1 MIIQG
6 QAALVTG
13 GGSGLGEATARELA
27 RLGAKVAILD
37 VNLANAE
44 KVAADIGEQYG
55 AGYALACPCDVT
67 NAESVQA
74 AIDTAT
80 AAHGPARILMQIA
93 GIGTAKRIIARDGT
107 PAPLEDFVRVVN
119 VNLIGTYNVA
129 RLFAAACAKLEPME
143 DGERG
148 AMVFTASVAAFD
160 GQVGQQ
166 AYSASKAGVA
176 GMTLPMARDL
186 AQHGIRV
193 CTIAPG
199 LFATPLMATLP
210 EAVQQSLAA
219 SIPFPQRLGKPEE
232 FAQLAAHIV
241 SNGHLNGEVIRLDGA
256 LRMAPR

>member
-1 MIIQG
+1 MNIQG

-27 RLGAKVAILD
+27 RLGAKVAVLD
-37 VNLANAE
+37 VNLANAQ
-44 KVAADIGEQYG
+44 KVAGEING
-55 AGYALACPCDVT
+55 VACPCDIT
-67 NAESVQA
+67 DSASLQA
-74 AIDTAT
+74 AIDAAA
-80 AAHGPARILMQIA
+80 AAHGPARILMHIA
-93 GIGTAKRIIARDGT
+93 GIGAAKRVVGKDGNA
-107 PAPLEDFVRVVN
+107 APLEDFARVVN
-119 VNLIGTYNVA
+119 VNLIGTYNAA
-129 RLFAAACAKLEPME
+129 RLFAAACAKLDPME

-148 AMVFTASVAAFD
+148 VMVFTASVAAFD

-199 LFATPLMATLP
+199 LFATPLMRTLP
-210 EAVQQSLAA
+210 EPVQASLAA

-232 FAQLAAHIV
+232 FAALAAHIV
-241 SNGHLNGEVIRLDGA
+241 SNTHLNGEVIRLDGA

>member
-1 MIIQG
+1 MNIQG

-27 RLGAKVAILD
+27 RLGAKVAVLD
-37 VNLANAE
+37 INLANAQQ
-44 KVAADIGEQYG
+44 VAADIGGVAIQCDITDG
-55 AGYALACPCDVT
+55 ASL
-67 NAESVQA
+67 QA
-74 AIDTAT
+74 AID
-80 AAHGPARILMQIA
+80 AAAASHGPARILAHIA
-93 GIGTAKRIIARDGT
+93 GIGAAKRVIGKDGNA
-107 PAPLEDFVRVVN
+107 APLEDFARIIN
-119 VNLIGTYNVA
+119 VNLIGTYNAA
-129 RLFAAACAKLEPME
+129 RLFAAACAKLEPLE

-148 AMVFTASVAAFD
+148 VMVFTASVAAFD

-166 AYSASKAGVA
+166 AYSASKGGVV

-199 LFATPLMATLP
+199 LFSTPLMRTLP
-210 EAVQQSLAA
+210 EPVQQSLAA
-219 SIPFPQRLGKPEE
+219 SIPFPPRLGKPEE

-241 SNGHLNGEVIRLDGA
+241 TNTHLNGEVIRLDGA

>member
-1 MIIQG
+1 MNIQG
-6 QAALVTG
+6 HAAIVTG

-27 RLGAKVAILD
+27 RQGAKVAVLD
-37 VNLANAE
+37 MNAAAAE
-44 KVAADIGEQYG
+44 RVASGIDAQHGSG
-55 AGYALACPCDVT
+55 CAVACACDVT
-67 NAESVQA
+67 NPESLQVA
-74 AIDTAT
+74 LAKAT
-80 AAHGPARILMQIA
+80 AAHGSARILMNIA
-93 GIGTAKRIIARDGT
+93 GIGTAKRVVQKDGS
-107 PAPLEDFVRVVN
+107 PATLEDFARVVN
-119 VNLIGTYNVA
+119 VNLLGTYNA
-129 RLFAAACAKLEPME
+129 TRLFAAECAKLAPME

-148 AMVFTASVAAFD
+148 VILFTASVAAFD

-166 AYSASKAGVA
+166 AYSASKAALV

-199 LFATPLMATLP
+199 LFATPLLRQLP
-210 EAVQQSLAA
+210 EPIQQSLAA

-241 SNGHLNGEVIRLDGA
+241 TNGHLNGEVIRLDGA